1 MTGGLGE
8 EGASENPA
16 FRSRSVFPGEASL
29 QEDWSNR
36 LLADS
41 LSLALS
47 LSLCRQRF
55 ASKALDLDFQVTDT
69 SLCTE
74 PRNFELRKP
83 LKACFSLDDR
93 ECSKTN

>member
-47 LSLCRQRF
+47 LALPTAVRF
-55 ASKALDLDFQVTDT
+55 KALDLDFQVTDT